1 MIYTG
6 SFLELPSS
14 GHQRNCS
21 LWQSVIYIVVEV
33 LNKRQ
38 TLNEPFLKWFNPIQR
53 KYGEKAAESDAHAT
67 FCEDGHCLLMSY
79 IRADKTQRQDNILQ
93 QITWVYTFSSSLKP
107 SLRSVVTLC

>member
-33 LNKRQ
+33 LNERQ
-38 TLNEPFLKWFNPIQR
+38 TVNEPFLKWFNLIQR
-53 KYGEKAAESDAHAT
+53 EQLSQMPMP
-67 FCEDGHCLLMSY
+67 L
-79 IRADKTQRQDNILQ
+79 
-93 QITWVYTFSSSLKP
+93 
-107 SLRSVVTLC
+107 SVK